1 VEDHKCFIFLI
12 QAGNHIQ
19 YFLNKQ
25 TVTDGGKTHATDL
38 EVKMIVLLYLVNLM
52 QEQLSPS
59 LPVSNFST
67 ELKQHQLI
75 GQMLLSKDLPI
86 LCLTILSLLEHPL
99 SY

>member
-1 VEDHKCFIFLI
+1 M
-12 QAGNHIQ
+12 
-19 YFLNKQ
+19 
-25 TVTDGGKTHATDL
+25 DGGKTHATDL

-75 GQMLLSKDLPI
+75 GQM
-86 LCLTILSLLEHPL
+86 
-99 SY
+99 